1 MARALT
7 TASGELRWEPLNP
20 WDRLLQR
27 VSGGWRN
34 GGDNGHGEVP
44 PSDEGRSGQLGPP
57 PPVFRESLGGG
68 GGGGDDDEPP
78 PYTAGEGGQQ
88 QPRRWWSR
96 VVGFGSALLVLL
108 ILLNIGIDLFV
119 DRLWFEGVGYRGVF
133 DTRVGTQIWLF
144 FAGFGVAAAVI
155 GGSLALAARMRLDA
169 DNPPIDDPGFRR
181 LVAILAVV
189 ATILL
194 SIVFGSI
201 AAGRWEQILLFLNAE
216 SFGVTDPQFGRD
228 VGFYVFD
235 LEALQF
241 IKGWAV
247 GLSIMAMLTT
257 AAMYGVRLLLHRGQA
272 RTTLAVRLH
281 LALLIAA
288 VMAMFV
294 WGYWL
299 ARFELAVNP
308 AGFVFGATY
317 TDDNIRAPVQYLLM
331 AAGIVVIAG
340 VLSWPLHER
349 LRFAVAPILALAAIS
364 IVGAMI
370 LPSVIQRFTVEPNE
384 LERETPY
391 IERNIAATRAAFAL
405 DGIEERE
412 FAANDELSDL
422 DLASNPEALSNVRLW
437 DHRPLNDTLNTI
449 QTIRPLYVYPDV
461 DVDRYVTGDIEHQ
474 VFLAARELSQANLQP
489 TQQSWVNRRLQFTHG
504 FGVVMTPVDEVTS
517 SGEPEFW
524 ISNIPPEVVED
535 TTSGPLGLEI
545 VEPRIYYGEATD
557 AYVIANTSAEEFD
570 YPLSGEELAAG
581 DSSESQAT
589 TRYSGEGGVQLGGF
603 FRRLAF
609 AWSFADANILISG
622 SLSGESRIL
631 FRRLIQERVNT
642 LAPFLALDADP
653 YIVVGDDGRL
663 HWIQDAYT
671 ITDRYPYSQPHG
683 VGFNY
688 MRNSVKAVIDAYDG
702 TVDLYIVDDSDPIIR
717 AWSNIFPELF
727 KSAAEFPLDLVRHWR
742 YPQDYFQVQADQYL
756 SYHIESARGLFT
768 REDLWAIPQ
777 EKLRQQEIPVE
788 PYYVTLRLPDQERP
802 EFLLILPFTP
812 RNRLN
817 SIAWLAGRSDGE
829 NYGRLFAFRFPAN
842 KNVDGPSQIEARID
856 QDVSISRQFTLLG
869 QQGSEVIR
877 GNLLF
882 IPVGESYVYVEPIYL
897 QADNARF
904 PQLKAVIVV
913 NGNTIAFEDTF
924 ADAVQVALG
933 NQTPRGLSF
942 TGGGAEP
949 EPTREPEP
957 PAPTEREDRPP
968 IVVEGTAA
976 ELAAQAQEA
985 FEEAM
990 ERLRV
995 GDFAGYGDAIDRLGA
1010 ILEELAG
1017 STESTE

>member
-1 MARALT
+1 MTNGRI
-7 TASGELRWEPLNP
+7 SGAAGVDGWLPLNP

-57 PPVFRESLGGG
+57 PPVFREGLGVGGG
-68 GGGGDDDEPP
+68 DDDDEPP
-78 PYTAGEGGQQ
+78 PYTAGEGGQPP
-88 QPRRWWSR
+88 PRRWWSR
-96 VVGFGSALLVLL
+96 VVGIGSALLVLL
-108 ILLNIGIDLFV
+108 ILLNIGIDLYV
-119 DRLWFEGVGYRGVF
+119 DRLWFDGVGYREVF
-133 DTRVGTQIWLF
+133 DTRVGAQIWLF
-144 FAGFGVAAAVI
+144 FAGFAVTALVI
-155 GGSLALAARMRLDA
+155 GGSLTLASRLRLDA
-169 DNPPIDDPGFRR
+169 DIEPIDDPGFRR
-181 LVAILAVV
+181 LITIIAVV

-194 SIVFGSI
+194 AIIFGSI
-201 AAGRWEQILLFLNAE
+201 ASGRWEQILLFLNAQP
-216 SFGVTDPQFGRD
+216 FNVQDPQFGRD
-228 VGFYVFD
+228 IGFYVFD

-257 AAMYGVRLLLHRGQA
+257 AAMYGVRLLLYRGRA
-272 RTTLAVRLH
+272 RTTLPVRIH

-370 LPSVIQRFTVEPNE
+370 LPSIIQRFTVEPNE

-391 IERNIAATRAAFAL
+391 IERNIAATRAAFGL

-412 FAANDELSDL
+412 FAANDELSDA
-422 DLASNPEALSNVRLW
+422 DLAANPEALSNVRLW

-504 FGVVMTPVDEVTS
+504 FGVVMSPVDEVTGP
-517 SGEPEFW
+517 GEPEFW
-524 ISNIPPEVVED
+524 ISNIPPEVVEQ
-535 TTSGPLGLEI
+535 TTSGPLNLEI

-570 YPLSGEELAAG
+570 YPLSGDELAAAG
-581 DSSESQAT
+581 DTDESQAT
-589 TRYSGEGGVQLGGF
+589 TRYSGEGGVELGGF

-609 AWSFADANILISG
+609 AWSFTDTNILISG
-622 SLSGESRIL
+622 SLSSESRIL

-653 YIVVGDDGRL
+653 YIVVADNGRL
-663 HWIQDAYT
+663 YWIQDAYT
-671 ITDRYPYSQPHG
+671 TTDRYPYSQPHA

-688 MRNSVKAVIDAYDG
+688 MRNSVKAVVDAYHG
-702 TVDLYIVDDSDPIIR
+702 TVDLYIVDDADPVVR
-717 AWSNIFPELF
+717 AWADIFPDLF
-727 KSAAEFPLDLVRHWR
+727 KPASVFPPDLVRHWR

-817 SIAWLAGRSDGE
+817 SIAWLAGRSDGD
-829 NYGRLFAFRFPAN
+829 NYGKLFAFRFPAN

-882 IPVGESYVYVEPIYL
+882 IPVGESYAYVEPIYL

-913 NGNTIAFEDTF
+913 NGDTIAFEDTF

-933 NQTPRGLSF
+933 TQAPRGLTF
-942 TGGGAEP
+942 TGGGAEATP
-949 EPTREPEP
+949 Q
-957 PAPTEREDRPP
+957 PAAPRPAVEDDDRPP
-968 IVVEGTAA
+968 LVIEGTAA
-976 ELAAQAQEA
+976 ELAAQAQEV
-985 FEEAM
+985 FEEAQ
-990 ERLRV
+990 ERLRA
-995 GDFAGYGDAIDRLGA
+995 GDFAGYGDAVERLGA
-1010 ILEELAG
+1010 ILERLAS
-1017 STESTE
+1017 STE

>member
-1 MARALT
+1 MHAIT
-7 TASGELRWEPLNP
+7 PNDRWLPLNP
-20 WDRLLQR
+20 HDRLLDRLIQR

-34 GGDNGHGEVP
+34 GENGQGDVP

-68 GGGGDDDEPP
+68 SGGSGDDEPP

-88 QPRRWWSR
+88 QPPRRWWSR
-96 VVGFGSALLVLL
+96 IVGFGSALLVLL
-108 ILLNIGIDLFV
+108 ILLNIGIDLYV
-119 DRLWFEGVGYRGVF
+119 DRLWFDGVGYRGVF

-144 FAGFGVAAAVI
+144 FAGFGITIAVI
-155 GGSLALAARMRLDA
+155 GGSLALAWRMRLDA

-181 LVAILAVV
+181 LITIIAVV
-189 ATILL
+189 VTVLL
-194 SIVFGSI
+194 AIVFGSI
-201 AAGRWEQILLFLNAE
+201 AAGRWDQILLFLNAQP
-216 SFGVTDPQFGRD
+216 FGVDDPQFGRD

-247 GLSIMAMLTT
+247 GLSIMTMLTT

-272 RTTLAVRLH
+272 RTTLAARIH

-308 AGFVFGATY
+308 GGFVFGATY

-349 LRFAVAPILALAAIS
+349 LRFAVAPILALVAIS

-370 LPSVIQRFTVEPNE
+370 LPGIIQRFTVEPNE

-391 IERNIAATRAAFAL
+391 IERNIAATRAAFGL

-412 FAANDELSDL
+412 FAANDELAL
-422 DLASNPEALSNVRLW
+422 ADLAVNPEALSNVRLW

-461 DVDRYVTGDIEHQ
+461 DVDRYRTGDEEHQ

-504 FGVVMTPVDEVTS
+504 FGVVMTPVDEVTG

-524 ISNIPPEVVED
+524 ISNIPPEIVEQ
-535 TTSGPLGLEI
+535 TTSGALDLEI

-581 DSSESQAT
+581 DTSESQAT
-589 TRYSGEGGVQLGGF
+589 TRYSGEGGIELGGF

-609 AWSFADANILISG
+609 AWSFADTNILISG

-631 FRRLIQERVNT
+631 FRRLIQERVRT

-671 ITDRYPYSQPHG
+671 VTDRYPYSQPHD

-688 MRNSVKAVIDAYDG
+688 MRNSVKAVIDAYHG
-702 TVDLYIVDDSDPIIR
+702 TVDLYIVDDSDPLIR
-717 AWSNIFPELF
+717 AWSKIFPDLF
-727 KSAAEFPLDLVRHWR
+727 KPTSEFPVDLVRHWR

-788 PYYVTLRLPDQERP
+788 PYYVTLRLPDQEEP
-802 EFLLILPFTP
+802 EFILILPFTP

-817 SIAWLAGRSDGE
+817 SIAWMAGRSDGE
-829 NYGRLFAFRFPAN
+829 NYGKLFAFRFPAN

-882 IPVGESYVYVEPIYL
+882 IPVGASYVYVEPIYL
-897 QADNARF
+897 QADNARY

-913 NGNTIAFEDTF
+913 NGDTIAFEDTF

-933 NQTPRGLSF
+933 NQPARGLTF
-942 TGGGAEP
+942 TGDSGAAP
-949 EPTREPEP
+949 APEP
-957 PAPTEREDRPP
+957 PAAPEPQPEAAEQQAPLV
-968 IVVEGTAA
+968 IEGDAA
-976 ELAAQAQEA
+976 ELAQQAQDV
-985 FEEAM
+985 FEQAQQH
-990 ERLRV
+990 LRN
-995 GDFAGYGDAIDRLGA
+995 GDFAAYGDAIDRLGA
-1010 ILEELAG
+1010 LLERLA
-1017 STESTE
+1017 STTE